1 MGTAVLEMWA
11 SRITT
16 WLAVTCVGGLVSG
29 CVGPLVD
36 TVDVSPQVEQNLST
50 RVPVFMIGQDP
61 PPASLIGP
69 VEATSCKNKVWD
81 PAASQDN
88 ALAQLR
94 LKASQLGGTAVANV
108 ACGGDGT
115 NLATNCW
122 QSVNCRGTAI
132 LLKGD
137 AVAKKES
144 DDAKKSANAE
154 DKALCIEFGYKPGTK
169 DYANC
174 RENLHQKRQEAEQAA
189 LARYAAAQQ
198 AEAANQAAIAGAIIA
213 KGPPQYKPIT
223 VQPLPKIE
231 PYQIPPPPRQ
241 ITTECRRDPV
251 LTGNVTCTSQ

>member
-1 MGTAVLEMWA
+1 MTDTLA
-11 SRITT
+11 SHVGVRALTIT
-16 WLAVTCVGGLVSG
+16 LVGLSGG

-36 TVDVSPQVEQNLST
+36 TVDVSPQVEQNLTT

-108 ACGGDGT
+108 ACGSDGT

-132 LLKGD
+132 LLKGS

-144 DDAKKSANAE
+144 EDAKKSANAE
-154 DKALCIEFGYKPGTK
+154 DKALCIEFGYKPGTM

-198 AEAANQAAIAGAIIA
+198 AAAANQATIAGAIIA

-241 ITTECRRDPV
+241 ITTQCRRDPV